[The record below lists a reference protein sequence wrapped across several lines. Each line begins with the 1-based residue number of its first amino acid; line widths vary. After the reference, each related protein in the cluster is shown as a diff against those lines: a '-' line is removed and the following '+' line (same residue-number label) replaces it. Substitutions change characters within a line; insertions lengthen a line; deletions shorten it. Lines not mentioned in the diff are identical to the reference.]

1 MLRMRRGEVQRTL
14 ATRAGG
20 PVRRIIQRLSEM
32 PSLVLRNGAFC
43 VCAER
48 RGTRPGRA
56 ATIGEEQRVMAS
68 NTIPFRN
75 LGQMKRSRSPQRDQ
89 AIAERMRRAVAEL
102 QSAMDEAV
110 LAGLVVEPGFSRI
123 ERRLAGDGVLIESF
137 VCRVDL
143 YRELA

>member
-1 MLRMRRGEVQRTL
+1 
-14 ATRAGG
+14 
-20 PVRRIIQRLSEM
+20 
-32 PSLVLRNGAFC
+32 
-43 VCAER
+43 
-48 RGTRPGRA
+48 
-56 ATIGEEQRVMAS
+56 MAS
-68 NTIPFRN
+68 NTIPFPN
-75 LGQMKRSRSPQRDQ
+75 VGQMKRSRSPQRDQ

>member
-1 MLRMRRGEVQRTL
+1 MG
-14 ATRAGG
+14 
-20 PVRRIIQRLSEM
+20 
-32 PSLVLRNGAFC
+32 
-43 VCAER
+43 
-48 RGTRPGRA
+48 
-56 ATIGEEQRVMAS
+56 S
-68 NTIPFRN
+68 NTIPFPGGGKKYRH
-75 LGQMKRSRSPQRDQ
+75 RSRDQ